1 MTIPVMVDALFDDL
15 TQAIRSYGSKA
26 RADKEKSYQK
36 SSWEHWGVAFPKIDG
51 AIRDRLRGIE
61 AARLIPLAETLWSE
75 PVWDLKIASGR
86 VLALDRVPPSD
97 RLWEIV
103 VERVPE
109 MDGWAVEDNMARVAW
124 KCLLDDPDRLMTVA
138 TWVSDER
145 MWVRRASLVYTLPW
159 TKAGRDP
166 ETMLGWAGRL
176 AEDREWFIQK
186 AIGWWLRELGKV
198 KPDRVT
204 AFVNQYG
211 DSLKA
216 VARREAVKYLDGR
229 K

>member
-1 MTIPVMVDALFDDL
+1 MTDALFDEL
-15 TQAIRSYGSKA
+15 TLRLKAFGTKA
-26 RADKEKSYQK
+26 RAEKEKSYQK
-36 SSWEHWGVAFPKIDG
+36 SAWNHWGVAFPKIDR
-51 AIRDRLRGIE
+51 AIRETLAGIDD
-61 AARLIPLAETLWSE
+61 ARLIPLAEKLWAE

-86 VLALDRVPPSD
+86 VLALDRVPPSE
-97 RLWEIV
+97 RLWRLV

-124 KCLLDDPDRLMTVA
+124 KCLVDDPERLVTVED
-138 TWVSDER
+138 WVSDDK
-145 MWVRRASLVYTLPW
+145 MWVRRASLIYTLPW

-166 ETMLGWAGRL
+166 EPMLAWAGAL

-198 KPDRVT
+198 EPGRVT
-204 AFVNQYG
+204 AFLNQYG
-211 DSLKA
+211 DRLKA
-216 VARREAVKYLDGR
+216 VARKEAVKYLGGR